1 MHILIFINQKIPAPL
16 YGGSER
22 VVWDLG
28 KELLHAGHQ
37 VTFLA
42 KAGSTCDFT
51 KLIHFND
58 EVPFYEQIPENVDV
72 VHSNEHIAGDIGK
85 PYVVT
90 VHGTTNNPDHLQ
102 DRNSV
107 FVSQDHARR
116 MGSTSF
122 VYNGLNWDAYPAP
135 DLSAPRNYFHFL
147 GKAAWR
153 KKNIK
158 GCIKT
163 VRLAKKRLT
172 VMGGT
177 RLNFKMGF
185 RFTPYPS
192 IQFAGMVDNK
202 EKSRIMN
209 GSKGLVFPVRW
220 NEPFGLAI
228 TESLY
233 FGCPV
238 FGTPYGSLP
247 ELVTEEVG
255 ILSTSSETLAK
266 RLKQADQFSK
276 QTCHEYARDLF
287 NARVMATRYLEK
299 YETVLNGGFLNE
311 NQPRLQQVQTDKFL
325 PFS

>member
-1 MHILIFINQKIPAPL
+1 MHILITINQRIPAKR

-28 KELLHAGHQ
+28 RELTNRGHR

-42 KAGSTCDFT
+42 KEGSSCDFT
-51 KLIHFND
+51 QLIPINP
-58 EVPFYEQIPENVDV
+58 ERPLCEQIPPDVDI
-72 VHSNEHIAGDIGK
+72 VHSNEYLGAELNIPHII
-85 PYVVT
+85 T
-90 VHGTTNNPDHLQ
+90 VHGTTNNPDHIQ

-116 MGSTSF
+116 MGSDSY
-122 VYNGLNWDAYPAP
+122 VYNGLNWDDYPAP
-135 DLSAPRNYFHFL
+135 NLSSKRTYFHFL

-153 KKNIK
+153 RKNIK

-163 VRLAKKRLT
+163 VRQAKQPLR

-192 IQFAGMVDNK
+192 IQFEGMVDNDQK
-202 EKSRIMN
+202 AHIMN

-247 ELVTEEVG
+247 ELVTEDVG
-255 ILSTSSETLAK
+255 FLSTSSAALAEQLNQSD
-266 RLKQADQFSK
+266 RFSK

-287 NARVMATRYLEK
+287 SAKVMAERYLEK
-299 YETVLNGGFLNE
+299 YETVLNGRFLNDKP
-311 NQPRLQQVQTDKFL
+311 PRLQQVQTEKLL
-325 PFS
+325 PFN